1 MVSVEF
7 FRSILSPFVWLESRL
22 NAPYFDTQKVHISL
36 VLDYF
41 SPALFW
47 LLVQPLDCVSHTL
60 VIHHVH
66 VEEYSSGVKPL

>member
-1 MVSVEF
+1 MVSAEL

-36 VLDYF
+36 VLDCF

-47 LLVQPLDCVSHTL
+47 LFFSLDCVSHTL